1 MAFKK
6 KSSSSA
12 MKYLNFGLSFG
23 LTMAITVYLLAQGG
37 KWLDNRLDTSPIF
50 MSLGIILA
58 IATVFKRLFTD
69 IKTLD
74 KDLSEFYKNE
84 KEE

>member
-1 MAFKK
+1 MGFKK
-6 KSSSSA
+6 KPSSSA

-23 LTMAITVYLLAQGG
+23 LTMAITVYLLSQGG
-37 KWLDNRLDTSPIF
+37 KWLDNRFDTSPIF

-74 KDLSEFYKNE
+74 KDLSEFYKDE
-84 KEE
+84 KED